1 MDTTQIKNTHGGKR
15 NGAGRKKSV
24 TGRYFGFNSTAEVQ
38 AILENLNGSKSEF
51 INRAILEFAKKKVRY
66 NYPT

>member
-51 INRAILEFAKKKVRY
+51 INRAILEFAKKKGEI
-66 NYPT
+66 